1 VKKTLLLLDTTVLPS
16 QLHAASGVKLLAN
29 LAIREFRRG
38 VMVVRNLKA
47 IQMNDDMI
55 AANRHPKI
63 APFAWL

>member
-1 VKKTLLLLDTTVLPS
+1 MSFHLTFTPPPAVNL
-16 QLHAASGVKLLAN
+16 QAN
-29 LAIREFRRG
+29 HAIREFRRG

-63 APFAWL
+63 VPFAWL